1 MKTQEQK
8 IRMRKHCQYKAQKSQ
23 TNSNPLPRTP
33 PSNSQT
39 GGNPAL
45 IVSQIQSI
53 GNSSKIVSTN
63 DADRSDPAG
72 EE

>member
-1 MKTQEQK
+1 MKTQERE
-8 IRMRKHCQYKAQKSQ
+8 IRMRKHCQYEARKSKN
-23 TNSNPLPRTP
+23 NSNALPRIP